1 MKIDKLYHFI
11 AGIEIAFVVLLF
23 STNLAAISAVVL
35 IGILK
40 ECFDKFIMK
49 SFFDT
54 VDLLFT
60 ILGGVVT
67 IGTVNLIKLILMA

>member
-11 AGIEIAFVVLLF
+11 AGIEITAFFLLF
-23 STNLAAISAVVL
+23 STDIVAMTVVISVAFA
-35 IGILK
+35 K
-40 ECFDKFIMK
+40 ELFDKFIMK

-60 ILGGVVT
+60 ILGGVMT

>member
-23 STNLAAISAVVL
+23 STNLAAISAV
-35 IGILK
+35 ILAGVAK
-40 ECFDKFIMK
+40 ECFDKFYQK
-49 SFFDT
+49 ETFDF

-60 ILGGVVT
+60 ILGGVIM
-67 IGTVNLIKLILMA
+67 IGIFNLIKITV

>member
-23 STNLAAISAVVL
+23 STNLMAISAVVL
-35 IGILK
+35 AGVAK
-40 ECFDKFIMK
+40 ECFDKFYQK
-49 SFFDT
+49 ETFDF

>member
-1 MKIDKLYHFI
+1 MKTDKIYHLI

-35 IGILK
+35 AGVAK
-40 ECFDKFIMK
+40 ECFDKFYQKEM
-49 SFFDT
+49 FDF

-67 IGTVNLIKLILMA
+67 IETVNLIKLI

>member
-11 AGIEIAFVVLLF
+11 AGIEIAFIILLF

-35 IGILK
+35 AGILK
-40 ECFDKFIMK
+40 ECFDKFYQK
-49 SFFDT
+49 EKFDII
-54 VDLLFT
+54 DLLFT

>member
-11 AGIEIAFVVLLF
+11 AGIEITAFFLLF
-23 STNLAAISAVVL
+23 STNIVAMTVV
-35 IGILK
+35 ILVAFAK
-40 ECFDKFIMK
+40 ELFDKFIMK

-67 IGTVNLIKLILMA
+67 IGTVNLIKLI

>member
-35 IGILK
+35 AGVAK
-40 ECFDKFIMK
+40 ECFDKFYQK
-49 SFFDT
+49 EKFDII
-54 VDLLFT
+54 DLLFT
-60 ILGGVVT
+60 ILGGVIM
-67 IGTVNLIKLILMA
+67 IGIFNLIKITV